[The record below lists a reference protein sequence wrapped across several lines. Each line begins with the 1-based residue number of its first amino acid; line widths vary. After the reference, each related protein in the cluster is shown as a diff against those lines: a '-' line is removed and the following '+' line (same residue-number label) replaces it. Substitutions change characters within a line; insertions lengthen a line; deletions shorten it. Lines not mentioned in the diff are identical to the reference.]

1 MYIKSKINRFNE
13 IFTTEEKMVII
24 LGSIVTIMTIIIVWI
39 LVLNMLLELTAPILI
54 KAINALIN
62 AIFPGWT
69 L

>member
-54 KAINALIN
+54 KAINTLIN